1 MAAVSEE
8 STQVETRDA
17 RAGKD
22 SDRGERRVDA
32 FSERGRPFWLC
43 KPGWARSRRTSCS
56 HSVTRERAKGDAA
69 VRGAAEGSTAGT
81 RGVEV
86 GPAAESG
93 FDARVVSAPL
103 SSFGSSATSRARAT
117 PNETTAATERS
128 RARRPPSAATLIDAF
143 R

>member
-93 FDARVVSAPL
+93 FDARVVGAAVVVRLNGDKPRAIAISAEL
-103 SSFGSSATSRARAT
+103 
-117 PNETTAATERS
+117 
-128 RARRPPSAATLIDAF
+128 SAAPTKP
-143 R
+143 